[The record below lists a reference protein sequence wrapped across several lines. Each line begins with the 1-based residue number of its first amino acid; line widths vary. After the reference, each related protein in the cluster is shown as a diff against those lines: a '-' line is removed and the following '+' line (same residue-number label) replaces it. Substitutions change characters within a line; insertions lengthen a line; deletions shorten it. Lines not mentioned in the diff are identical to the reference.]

1 MNKFQLA
8 LLSVVVC
15 LMPSMNAWAQNGKA
29 LFDTSMVIINPGT
42 YNATVAD
49 ANKINDNP
57 VVIDSTKKLPVKS
70 YNINPRKINPSY
82 TVDAV
87 TPAEMEGDPLDKLY
101 SSVAKAGFGTYTTPY
116 LEFWYG
122 SLRSKEYTYGVHLK
136 HLSSAATLKGY
147 GFAGLS
153 DDQVG
158 LYGKKFLKEHSLIG
172 NFDFG
177 RNGLHFYG
185 YDANLISLSKKE
197 TAQHFNYFGGNAELL
212 SHYTKAQRY
221 NHDIKLS
228 LYNLSDAYKA
238 SENNVKGK
246 GYVQTMIDKEV
257 IKVNALVDYY
267 NFKSPTDT
275 MNNTI
280 IALNPNFIVDGEKY
294 HASLGLTATMDIQS
308 GSKFYFHPN
317 VDLSYN
323 VFDNILVPYAG
334 VTGGVSKNSFK
345 SVTDE
350 NPFVTSK
357 LVLKNSVTK
366 FNVYGGLKGTLSSR
380 IAYTTRV
387 SYSAMGNML
396 LYVNDTT
403 YPGNRFE
410 VIYDDGNVLN
420 LHGEVSYQLREK
432 LRIMIAG
439 DYFDY
444 KMKHEIRAW
453 YKPQV
458 KLSFAANYNLSDK
471 IIIKADLFY
480 LEKQFAKTHANGD
493 DSTGKIVAQ
502 ELNNLFDVNIG
513 GEYRYTKRLGFFLN
527 LSNIMNARYLRYM
540 NYPTQRFSLMGGLSY
555 SF

>member
-8 LLSVVVC
+8 FLSVVVY
-15 LMPSMNAWAQNGKA
+15 LMTAPAAWAQKE
-29 LFDTSMVIINPGT
+29 LFDSTVVIINKSKYQP
-42 YNATVAD
+42 TVAD
-49 ANKINDNP
+49 ANKINENP
-57 VVIDSTKKLPVKS
+57 VVIDSTKKLAVKS
-70 YNINPRKINPSY
+70 YSINTKKINPSY
-82 TVDAV
+82 TVDPV
-87 TPAEMEGDPLDKLY
+87 TPAEMVGEKLDKLY
-101 SSVAKAGFGTYTTPY
+101 NAVAKAGFGTYTTPY

-136 HLSSAATLKGY
+136 HLSSAATLKDY

-185 YDANLISLSKKE
+185 YDANLLSLAKSE
-197 TAQHFNYFGGNAELL
+197 TAQHFNYFGGSAELL
-212 SHYTKAQRY
+212 SHYAKAQRY

-228 LYNLSDAYKA
+228 LYNLTDAYKT
-238 SENNVKGK
+238 SENNVKAK
-246 GYVQTMIDKEV
+246 GYVQTAINKEV

-267 NFKSPTDT
+267 NFKSPADT

-280 IALNPNFIVDGEKY
+280 IALNPNFIADGEKY
-294 HASLGLTATMDIQS
+294 HASLGITATMDIQRV
-308 GSKFYFHPN
+308 SKFYFHPN
-317 VDLSYN
+317 VDVSYN
-323 VFDNILVPYAG
+323 VFDNIIVPYAG
-334 VTGGVSKNSFK
+334 VTGGVIKNSFK
-345 SVTDE
+345 TITDE

-357 LVLKNSVTK
+357 LALKNSVTK
-366 FNVYGGLKGTLSSR
+366 FNVYGGLRGTLSST
-380 IAYTTRV
+380 IAYNTHV
-387 SYSAMGNML
+387 SYTALGNML
-396 LYVNDTT
+396 LYVNDTA
-403 YPGNRFE
+403 YPQNRFE
-410 VIYDDGNVLN
+410 AIYDDANVLN

-432 LRIMIAG
+432 LRILVAG
-439 DYFDY
+439 DYYDY

-458 KLSFAANYNLSDK
+458 KLSFAANYNISDK
-471 IIIKADLFY
+471 IIVKADLFY
-480 LEKQFAKTHANGD
+480 LDNQFAKTFVNGD
-493 DSTGKIVAQ
+493 DSTSKIVAK
-502 ELNNLFDVNIG
+502 ELKGVFDVNIG

-540 NYPTQRFSLMGGLSY
+540 NYPTQRFSLMAGLSY

>member
-1 MNKFQLA
+1 
-8 LLSVVVC
+8 
-15 LMPSMNAWAQNGKA
+15 MPAMNAWAQNGKG

-42 YNATVAD
+42 YKATVAD

-57 VVIDSTKKLPVKS
+57 VVIDSTKKLAVKS
-70 YNINPRKINPSY
+70 YNINPKKINPSY

-87 TPAEMEGDPLDKLY
+87 TPAEMDGDHLDKLY
-101 SSVAKAGFGTYTTPY
+101 SAVAKAGFGTYTTPY

-228 LYNLSDAYKA
+228 LYNLSDAYKV

-275 MNNTI
+275 MNNII
-280 IALNPNFIVDGEKY
+280 IALNPNFIADGEKY
-294 HASLGLTATMDIQS
+294 HASLGLTATMDIENA
-308 GSKFYFHPN
+308 SKFYFHPN

-323 VFDNILVPYAG
+323 VFDNIIVPYAG
-334 VTGGVSKNSFK
+334 VTGGVIKNSFK
-345 SVTDE
+345 TITDE
-350 NPFVTSK
+350 NPFITSK
-357 LVLKNSVTK
+357 LALKNSVTK
-366 FNVYGGLKGTLSSR
+366 FDVYGGLRGTLSSR

-387 SYSAMGNML
+387 SYSAIGNML

-471 IIIKADLFY
+471 IIVKADLFY
-480 LEKQFAKTHANGD
+480 LENQFAKAHASGD

>member
-1 MNKFQLA
+1 
-8 LLSVVVC
+8 
-15 LMPSMNAWAQNGKA
+15 MPAMNAWAQNGKG

-42 YNATVAD
+42 YKATVAD

-57 VVIDSTKKLPVKS
+57 VVIDSTKKLAVKS
-70 YNINPRKINPSY
+70 YNINPKKINPSY

-87 TPAEMEGDPLDKLY
+87 TPAEMDGDHLDKLY
-101 SSVAKAGFGTYTTPY
+101 SALAKAGFGTYTTPY

-197 TAQHFNYFGGNAELL
+197 TAQHFNYFGGNVELL

-228 LYNLSDAYKA
+228 LYNLSDAYKV

-246 GYVQTMIDKEV
+246 GYVQTTIDKEV

-267 NFKSPTDT
+267 NFKSPADT

-280 IALNPNFIVDGEKY
+280 IALNPNFIADGEKY
-294 HASLGLTATMDIQS
+294 HASLGLTATMDIENA
-308 GSKFYFHPN
+308 SKFYFHPN

-323 VFDNILVPYAG
+323 VFDNIIVPYAG
-334 VTGGVSKNSFK
+334 VTGGVIKNSFK
-345 SVTDE
+345 TVTDE

-357 LVLKNSVTK
+357 LALKNSVTK
-366 FNVYGGLKGTLSSR
+366 FDAYGGLRGTLSSR

-387 SYSAMGNML
+387 SYSAIGNML

-432 LRIMIAG
+432 LRIMIGG

-471 IIIKADLFY
+471 IIVKADLFY
-480 LEKQFAKTHANGD
+480 LENQFAKAHASGD